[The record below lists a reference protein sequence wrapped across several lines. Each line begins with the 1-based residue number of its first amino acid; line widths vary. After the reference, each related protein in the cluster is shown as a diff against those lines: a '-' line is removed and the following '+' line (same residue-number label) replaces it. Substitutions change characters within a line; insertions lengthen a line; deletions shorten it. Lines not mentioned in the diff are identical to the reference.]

1 MQAQQTQ
8 QTTLHTYTARQQG
21 LPTTSDTALAIAPM
35 ERLMDLLQEVR
46 QFSRQLQRCA
56 RESARTTNP
65 PSYMDTL
72 HALLDKRMQ
81 CGDARTRIVCYA
93 CAAELGIPMK
103 LEAEH
108 CRQAMSGI
116 LGFPLRV
123 LFWAA
128 HRRMQSA
135 RRGHGSAWSLP
146 QN

>member
-1 MQAQQTQ
+1 MAN
-8 QTTLHTYTARQQG
+8 
-21 LPTTSDTALAIAPM
+21 AIAPM

-56 RESARTTNP
+56 RESSRATNR
-65 PSYMDTL
+65 PSYVETL
-72 HALLDKRMQ
+72 HALLDSRMQ

-93 CAAELGIPMK
+93 CAAELGVAIE

-108 CRQAMSGI
+108 CRQAMTGS

-128 HRRMQSA
+128 HRRMQSG
-135 RRGHGSAWSLP
+135 RRRHRGAWVLP

>member
-1 MQAQQTQ
+1 MQAQQT
-8 QTTLHTYTARQQG
+8 TSHTHTARGQRHAATSG
-21 LPTTSDTALAIAPM
+21 TTHAIAPM

-56 RESARTTNP
+56 RESARATNT
-65 PSYMDTL
+65 PSYVDTL
-72 HALLDKRMQ
+72 HALLDSRMQ
-81 CGDARTRIVCYA
+81 CDDARTRIVCYA
-93 CAAELGIPMK
+93 CAAELGLPME

-108 CRQAMSGI
+108 CRQVMSGS

-135 RRGHGSAWSLP
+135 RRSHGSAWLMP
-146 QN
+146 HN